1 MKCECPIGKKKCDG
15 LRKMSEKEK
24 EVLKAHYNN
33 NPHSKSE
40 KIKMIHNICR
50 SKTTIDTSSKMI
62 TLHKKIFGK

>member
-40 KIKMIHNICR
+40 KIKMIKSICK
-50 SKTTIDTSSKMI
+50 SKIAIDTSSKMV

>member
-40 KIKMIHNICR
+40 KIKMIMAICKN
-50 SKTTIDTSSKMI
+50 KTAIDTPSKMV